1 MGPVTAQSEDVARA
15 RPRARRGPARSGSPH
30 HVPVRRIF
38 FGVVIAVVAVFLL
51 AVLERVLFA
60 GDVMP
65 AVEVD
70 GVTLGGTSE
79 DEAYAELS
87 ALAAELET
95 APLEATAG
103 DHEFVVDASL
113 LGVEVDEYETLRA
126 ARRAGR
132 SDNPVDQTVGAVLRR
147 FRPDTVALRVTYR
160 EDGLEGILDGWQ
172 REIIAGDIEG
182 GLQFE
187 GTEVV
192 EIQPAAGNGLIRD
205 EARAIL
211 IAELQSPE
219 RDKVDLPVGPVQ
231 PVVSAEEVT
240 RAAAE
245 ARALLRG
252 THQLST
258 FGATLTIT
266 PEQLVSA
273 MGTRIDDDTLAI
285 TLDPDLLRAALGD
298 SLSGLETEPV
308 DATFSV
314 TSSNTVQVVPSQAGR
329 QVDMALVTAAI
340 LDGEREIV
348 APVEEKVPAHDTAW
362 AESLGIKEQV
372 STFTTRHASGQSRV
386 TNIHLAADFLDNSVI
401 EPGATFSLNEAIG
414 PRTPDRG
421 FVTAPVFYGEFTEDF
436 GGGVSQLATTFFNA
450 IFFGGYEDIYHKP
463 HTIYISRYPMG
474 REATVNYGTV
484 DVTFRNNSN
493 AGILVRTSYDASSIT
508 VSFYGDKEG
517 KTVTEADRKILEE
530 IPVGA
535 EFLQCPQP
543 LDVDT
548 GNACATLE
556 VGALKQIEAGYPGI
570 SVEFYRVI
578 ERPGAEPERERFSW
592 RYRMTPNR
600 ILVGATPPTT
610 TVPPVTA
617 PPDTSVPT
625 TVVPP
630 ETPAAPPP

>member
-1 MGPVTAQSEDVARA
+1 
-15 RPRARRGPARSGSPH
+15 
-30 HVPVRRIF
+30 
-38 FGVVIAVVAVFLL
+38 
-51 AVLERVLFA
+51 
-60 GDVMP
+60 
-65 AVEVD
+65 
-70 GVTLGGTSE
+70 
-79 DEAYAELS
+79 
-87 ALAAELET
+87 
-95 APLEATAG
+95 
-103 DHEFVVDASL
+103 
-113 LGVEVDEYETLRA
+113 
-126 ARRAGR
+126 
-132 SDNPVDQTVGAVLRR
+132 
-147 FRPDTVALRVTYR
+147 
-160 EDGLEGILDGWQ
+160 
-172 REIIAGDIEG
+172 
-182 GLQFE
+182 
-187 GTEVV
+187 
-192 EIQPAAGNGLIRD
+192 
-205 EARAIL
+205 
-211 IAELQSPE
+211 
-219 RDKVDLPVGPVQ
+219 
-231 PVVSAEEVT
+231 
-240 RAAAE
+240 
-245 ARALLRG
+245 
-252 THQLST
+252 
-258 FGATLTIT
+258 
-266 PEQLVSA
+266 
-273 MGTRIDDDTLAI
+273 MGTRIDGDTLAI

-298 SLSGLETEPV
+298 SLAALETEPV
-308 DATFSV
+308 DATFTV
-314 TSSNTVQVVPSQAGR
+314 TSSNAVQVVPSQAGR

-348 APVEEKVPAHDTAW
+348 APLEEKIPEHDTAW

-386 TNIHLAADFLDNSVI
+386 TNIHLAADFIDNSVI

-450 IFFGGYEDIYHKP
+450 VFFGGYEDIYHKP
-463 HTIYISRYPMG
+463 HTIYITRYPMG
-474 REATVNYGTV
+474 REATINYGTV
-484 DVTFRNNSN
+484 DLTFRNNSN

-535 EFLQCPQP
+535 EFLDCPQP

-556 VGALKQIEAGYPGI
+556 IGALKQIEAGYPGI

-578 ERPGAEPERERFSW
+578 ERPGAEPERERERFSW